1 MENKK
6 IEHFTDLNAWKE
18 AHKLVL
24 LVYKI
29 TENFPDKERFGL
41 INQLRRASVS
51 TTSNIAEGFGRGTRN
66 DKAHFY
72 TIAKGSLF
80 ETQNQVYIGKDL
92 KYLNQNQFL
101 EFEQQADVV
110 SRLITGLRRA
120 AMDRK

>member
-18 AHKLVL
+18 AHRLVL

-41 INQLRRASVS
+41 INQLRRAAVS
-51 TTSNIAEGFGRGTRN
+51 ITSNIAEGFGRGTKN
-66 DKAHFY
+66 DKVHFY

-80 ETQNQVYIGKDL
+80 EIQNQVYIGKDL